1 MYSISDLDVTKSCE
15 TGFEFEVTDDAT
27 GKGTGLFLTI
37 IGGHAQKIADF
48 TKKSLNERR
57 LADAMAEKRD
67 PRGKKPNVHP
77 VEEDIEFS
85 TELVAMRIIAWRG
98 ISDPYSH
105 ENAMRLC
112 TVNPPIK
119 EQVLAVSENLK
130 NFPSPFSSP
139 SVSTSANQPG

>member
-1 MYSISDLDVTKSCE
+1 MYSINDLDVTKSCE
-15 TGFEFEVTDDAT
+15 TGYEFEVTDDVT
-27 GKGTGLFLTI
+27 GKGTGLFLTV
-37 IGGHAQKIADF
+37 IGGHAQRIADF

-67 PRGKKPNVHP
+67 PRGKNPKVHL

-85 TELVAMRIIAWRG
+85 TELVAMRIIGWRG

-105 ENAMRLC
+105 ENAVKLC

-119 EQVLAVSENLK
+119 EQVLARSEDLK
-130 NFPSPFSSP
+130 NFPSPFSTAS
-139 SVSTSANQPG
+139 SSTSDSPPG